1 MSKYQVLL
9 VDDNPVV
16 RRIVREV
23 LEKEADLRICG
34 EADDGIEALD
44 KAKLLQPDVVVLDF
58 SMPRMSGLEA
68 APLLRDLLP
77 DACLILF
84 TLYGNREIEQAA
96 KQAGIDAVVSKA
108 DRGDALV
115 KAAKAFFA

>member
-1 MSKYQVLL
+1 MTGLKPSIK
-9 VDDNPVV
+9 
-16 RRIVREV
+16 
-23 LEKEADLRICG
+23 
-34 EADDGIEALD
+34 LD
-44 KAKLLQPDVVVLDF
+44 FLQPDVVVLDF

-68 APLLRDLLP
+68 APHLRDVLP

-96 KQAGIDAVVSKA
+96 RQAGIDAVVSKA

>member
-68 APLLRDLLP
+68 APHLRSIREPRMLP
-77 DACLILF
+77 NSSVAPISD
-84 TLYGNREIEQAA
+84 NSQ
-96 KQAGIDAVVSKA
+96 
-108 DRGDALV
+108 
-115 KAAKAFFA
+115 

>member
-1 MSKYQVLL
+1 MEAAGHSVRIAVDGMDAFTILREDQFDL
-9 VDDNPVV
+9 VVS
-16 RRIVREV
+16 
-23 LEKEADLRICG
+23 
-34 EADDGIEALD
+34 
-44 KAKLLQPDVVVLDF
+44 DVE
-58 SMPRMSGLEA
+58 MPRMNGLEA
-68 APLLRDLLP
+68 APRLRDVLP